1 MKNKMSMAGQSPNK
15 LRRDAVGVAHVV
27 FFVVAAAAPL
37 TAVVGVT
44 PAAFAFGN
52 GPGVPGTF
60 LIVGVLYLLFSVG
73 FTTMN
78 RFVASAGGFYPYI
91 TAGLGR
97 PLGVAGALIAL
108 ATYNAIDIAVYAMFG
123 FFSNAIVTSHGGPDI
138 AWWIFAFGLGV
149 AVYLCGKR
157 NIAFSGKVLG
167 FCMIAEIAILLLLGV
182 TILLTGG
189 GPEAISVAPFGPRAI
204 FSSGFSVA
212 LVFVVSSFIG
222 IEATVIFGEEARDP
236 VRTIPK
242 ATYISV
248 LLIAIFYAFSTW
260 AISIYYGPSRIL
272 AEATSNTATLYLN
285 AIDKLLGPVMAMV
298 MNVLLITSLFACA
311 LSFHSTIN
319 RYLFAIGREGLVWS
333 GFARTHRDHES
344 PHVAG
349 AVQTLLALG
358 ATAGFALAK
367 QDPYAVVFAWMGTFA
382 SLGILVIQVMVS
394 IAVIIFF
401 GKNAHG
407 IGIWHRLIAPAL
419 SAAGLGACLILM
431 ASNLALVSGSDSRIV
446 NSFPSLLA
454 LIGAVGFGFAIW
466 IRSRRPEIYAMLGRA
481 FE

>member
-1 MKNKMSMAGQSPNK
+1 MSMAGQSPNK
-15 LRRDAVGVAHVV
+15 LRREAVGVAHVV

-60 LIVGVLYLLFSVG
+60 LLVGVLYLLFSVG

-108 ATYNAIDIAVYAMFG
+108 ATYSAIDIAVYGMFG
-123 FFSNAIVTSHGGPDI
+123 FFSNAIVTSHGGPDV
-138 AWWIFAFGLGV
+138 AWWIFAFGLGA

-157 NIAFSGKVLG
+157 NIAFSGTVLG
-167 FCMIAEIAILLLLGV
+167 FCMIAEIAILLLLGA
-182 TILLTGG
+182 TILMTGG
-189 GPEAISVAPFGPRAI
+189 GPEQISVTPFGPRAI
-204 FSSGFSVA
+204 FSSGFGVA

-248 LLIAIFYAFSTW
+248 PLIAIFYAFSTW

-285 AIDKLLGPVMAMV
+285 AIDRLLGPVMAMA
-298 MNVLLITSLFACA
+298 MNLLLITSLFA
-311 LSFHSTIN
+311 
-319 RYLFAIGREGLVWS
+319 
-333 GFARTHRDHES
+333 
-344 PHVAG
+344 
-349 AVQTLLALG
+349 
-358 ATAGFALAK
+358 
-367 QDPYAVVFAWMGTFA
+367 
-382 SLGILVIQVMVS
+382 
-394 IAVIIFF
+394 
-401 GKNAHG
+401 
-407 IGIWHRLIAPAL
+407 
-419 SAAGLGACLILM
+419 
-431 ASNLALVSGSDSRIV
+431 
-446 NSFPSLLA
+446 
-454 LIGAVGFGFAIW
+454 
-466 IRSRRPEIYAMLGRA
+466 
-481 FE
+481 